1 MQKEIR
7 FQEVYALSKQNRF
20 QEALNL
26 VYDAKSKSINKDYKH
41 DENHAWY
48 LVADLFYKMGA
59 IEDAKLAFME
69 AIKVW
74 SEDIDAYIGL
84 SNILNQQEKYEE
96 ASRIY
101 KKALSFS
108 DDNRLIYNYA
118 NNLFDQKLLNEAIH
132 EYKKIPKKSHQ
143 IYELAVKNIK
153 KAEKIL
159 QSKNNSHKC
168 R

>member
-1 MQKEIR
+1 MQQDLS
-7 FQEVYALSKQNRF
+7 FQEVYALSKEKRF
-20 QEALNL
+20 QRALDL
-26 VYDAKSKSINKDYKH
+26 LYDTKSKSINKDYKH

-59 IEDAKLAFME
+59 LEDAKLAFME
-69 AIKVW
+69 AIEVW

-84 SNILNQQEKYEE
+84 SNILNQQGKYEE

-118 NNLFDQKLLNEAIH
+118 NNLFDQNFLKEAIH
-132 EYKKIPKKSHQ
+132 EYKKIQKKSHQ
-143 IYELAVKNIK
+143 IYELAIKNIK

-159 QSKNNSHKC
+159 QSKNS
-168 R
+168 